1 MKTIEIRAGTGHSKI
16 HIGERLQN
24 LRNHIPSGNMV
35 VLSDNTVSRLYR
47 DLFPDAP
54 LILMGEGESNKT
66 LAAVQVIYQKLLD
79 AGAQRST
86 FVVGIG
92 GGIVCDVAGYVA
104 STYLRGLRFGFV
116 STTLLSQV
124 DASVGGKNGVN
135 FQGYKNMIGV
145 FNQPEFVICDLDL
158 LTTLPEKERLC
169 GFAEIVKHAVIQDS
183 ALFDYMENNTH
194 PILSLAH
201 GAIEKLVYDSVV
213 IKSGVVTRDEKESG
227 ERRKLNF
234 GHTFGHAIEKTAGL
248 AHGEA
253 VSLGMVLAS
262 ALSVKRGILPTGDA
276 ERIVRLL
283 RGLKLPVKMDL
294 NVDELL
300 KALEK
305 DKKRSGDLIHFVL
318 LKGIG
323 EAVIEEIPIREL
335 ESLFDRPLFPLF
347 EDA

>member
-1 MKTIEIRAGTGHSKI
+1 MKTIEIQAITGLSKI

-24 LRNHIPSGNMV
+24 LGKYIPSDNVV
-35 VLSDNTVSRLYR
+35 VLSDNTVSRLYQ

-54 LILMGEGESNKT
+54 VLLIGEGEENKSLDT
-66 LAAVQVIYQKLLD
+66 LISVYQGLLD

-86 FVVGIG
+86 FIVGIG
-92 GGIVCDVAGYVA
+92 GGIVCDVAGYAA

-135 FQGYKNMIGV
+135 FQGYKNMVGV
-145 FNQPEFVICDLDL
+145 FNQPEFVICDLNL
-158 LTTLPEKERLC
+158 LATLPEKERLC

-201 GAIEKLVYDSVV
+201 DAVEKLVCDSVV
-213 IKSGVVTRDEKESG
+213 IKSGVVTRDEKETG

-234 GHTFGHAIEKTAGL
+234 GHTFGHAIEKTSGL

-253 VSLGMVLAS
+253 VSLGMVLAA
-262 ALSVKRGILPTGDA
+262 ALSVKRGILPAGDA
-276 ERIVRLL
+276 QRIVRLL
-283 RGLKLPVKMDL
+283 RGLKLPVKIDV
-294 NVDELL
+294 NVEDLL
-300 KALEK
+300 KALKK
-305 DKKRSGDLIHFVL
+305 DKKRKGDMIHFVL

-323 EAVIEEIPIREL
+323 KAVIEDIPIKEL
-335 ESLFDRPLFPLF
+335 DHMFDNAALTSF
-347 EDA
+347 